1 MSLVGTWRGTHAR
14 RPATLVITRQTGYQ
28 FEGMLTVE
36 TNDGP
41 VKLAIT
47 GDLFPDTGEITLWE
61 KKVIQEPRKGF
72 WRLGVNLGR
81 LTHGTQMTG
90 MGEDPQGRPYTWAF
104 MR

>member
-1 MSLVGTWRGTHAR
+1 M
-14 RPATLVITRQTGYQ
+14 
-28 FEGMLTVE
+28 E

-41 VKLAIT
+41 VKVEIA
-47 GDLFPDTGEITLWE
+47 GDLFTDTGEITLWE
-61 KKVIQEPRKGF
+61 KKVIEEPAKGF

-90 MGEDPQGRPYTWAF
+90 TGEDPQRRPYTWAF